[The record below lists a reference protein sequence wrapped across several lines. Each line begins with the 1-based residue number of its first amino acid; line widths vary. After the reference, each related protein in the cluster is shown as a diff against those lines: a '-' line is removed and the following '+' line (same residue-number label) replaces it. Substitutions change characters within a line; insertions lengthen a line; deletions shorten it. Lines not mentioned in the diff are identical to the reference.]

1 MTGRRGRVGRET
13 LTVVADATAAPE
25 STAPVSA
32 AATGT
37 AVAVSPRQAPMQR
50 AQGRAVRREGP
61 QAGGLQ
67 PRLKSAG
74 RSMIDLDELWAPVR
88 PDRRVEDREFLPG
101 ALEILEAPA
110 SPIRVAFMYALC
122 GLIAAMLIWSWFGHL
137 DVYADA
143 TGKVQ
148 ASGRTKVV
156 QPIDSGKVIAI
167 KAADGDEVKAG
178 DVLIELDPTAAIATR
193 NVARDNLYNARA
205 EVARHQVEIK
215 ALDSDIIET
224 KPAVTWPQDLPIVV
238 RDREEQALRSELS
251 SLAAT
256 LANFTAEKASKQ
268 SQVDKYE
275 ANIGPQKTVIEL
287 INEHLGMRNALFKDG
302 WNSRATVL
310 EQEQQL
316 QTAKLQLVNLEGS
329 LAEAKAALPVIESQ
343 IALARQTFV
352 TTHTKAVVE
361 AQQQV
366 DQLTQELAKANDKV
380 DHMTLSAPIT
390 GTVQATA
397 VTTIGQVVTTGQQL
411 MQIVPKGTP
420 VEIEAYI
427 LNSDAG
433 FVKVGQEVTIKVD
446 TFPYTR
452 YGTIAGRVEKVA
464 TDALPGKEAAS
475 QQSNP
480 STPTSADGAM
490 SMTSAAQQTSDLV
503 FPVIVRPLVPGLK
516 VGGRMLPLTSGMT
529 VTVEIQTESRRAID
543 YILSPLQSL
552 FEQSAQER

>member
-32 AATGT
+32 AATGN
-37 AVAVSPRQAPMQR
+37 AVVVSPRQAPMQR

-74 RSMIDLDELWAPVR
+74 RSLIDLDELWAPVR
-88 PDRRVEDREFLPG
+88 PERRVEDREFLPG

-167 KAADGDEVKAG
+167 KAADGDEVGAG

-205 EVARHQVEIK
+205 EVVRHQVEIK
-215 ALDSDIIET
+215 ALESDIIET
-224 KPAVTWPQDLPIVV
+224 KPAVTWPQDLPVVV

-380 DHMTLSAPIT
+380 DHMTLSAPIA
-390 GTVQATA
+390 GTVTATA

-433 FVKVGQEVTIKVD
+433 FVRVGQEVTIKVD